1 MKRRIISLFV
11 LLTVTLTGWAQA
23 TDRISGILHE
33 SGKKPRIFYGA
44 DALKEAV
51 AAAPAIDPSD
61 IYLTAGTFNATEI
74 TKPVKIYGAGWVE
87 QLSMKNN
94 DTPVENSILPTVING
109 HLPITMSEDKNK
121 LITVHN
127 FIIEGVRINGVL
139 TLAADINWVE
149 VRKCYLAGNIGI
161 DGSNYYSLN
170 QQNVHFM
177 QCYIG
182 GAIFAPYQTTFYN
195 CYIGGG
201 ARIRHTDREG
211 GWLRFNH
218 CILNNSFSSTS
229 QFHDDFE
236 CTNSI
241 VNLRSFTNKQMFNYC
256 DLSVSSGVVGGTGNN
271 YSQDFTQYFKDASNL
286 DYSDDRTFEP
296 QSTIVHYG
304 NDAQIVGITGGQY
317 AWDKL
322 PQTNRA
328 RDVQIGSSFPYNL
341 VISYGP
347 TSQPVTAYYWIDGD
361 ISNQKRYYTDSPNVV
376 TGAGP
381 HWIGFRT
388 TPTAGG
394 LWSNH
399 VERLVYFLNLNIDKA
414 GRIVDSEYWI
424 DGVRK
429 ATNGTAGSQM
439 LDITSLSPGL
449 HQLTVRV
456 KDNLG
461 VWSNQVARTFFIA
474 PPAWGAS
481 ATSIASREFW
491 IDDDIAHR
499 QVIGTEPAVIDITGL
514 STGLHTLTMR
524 VQDDLGLW
532 SSQMTR
538 QFFVAPAAPLATA
551 TSITSREFWIDDI
564 THRQVIGTEP
574 AVIDITDLSPGLH
587 TLTMRVQDNLGLW
600 SSQMTRQF
608 FVAPVSAAKATLS
621 KYIYWIDDD
630 REHSVIGNATEENG
644 QIVIDLS
651 SLPKGEHKLT
661 LGFVDSKGAASQL
674 VVQTFKFLV
683 KGDANGDGM
692 VNTVDLVAT
701 ANYIMENPSADFNV
715 SAADVNED
723 SQITVADL
731 VMMLNIIVGN
741 TNAQ

>member
-87 QLSMKNN
+87 QLSTKNN

-109 HLPITMSEDKNK
+109 HMPITMSEDKNK

-241 VNLRSFTNKQMFNYC
+241 VDLRSFTNEQMFNYC

-461 VWSNQVARTFFIA
+461 VWSNQ
-474 PPAWGAS
+474 
-481 ATSIASREFW
+481 
-491 IDDDIAHR
+491 
-499 QVIGTEPAVIDITGL
+499 
-514 STGLHTLTMR
+514 
-524 VQDDLGLW
+524 
-532 SSQMTR
+532 
-538 QFFVAPAAPLATA
+538 
-551 TSITSREFWIDDI
+551 
-564 THRQVIGTEP
+564 
-574 AVIDITDLSPGLH
+574 
-587 TLTMRVQDNLGLW
+587 
-600 SSQMTRQF
+600 MTRQF